1 MVYET
6 RGYDMTIVY
15 DYKEYSDVHYGGC
28 DNCDYTMFKFRVK
41 DGVFLRECRQFG
53 MKKSI

>member
-28 DNCDYTMFKFRVK
+28 DNCDYTMFKFR
-41 DGVFLRECRQFG
+41 
-53 MKKSI
+53 